1 MELEVDLLEETLLV
15 PLDLMSMAGA
25 EAHQGLQ
32 EGESPQ
38 EAGAEARLEILHSV
52 SGAAIEAGVQAQV
65 EVGAGQAVVAAETR
79 MSQLLTSV
87 ENIWKL
93 RIS

>member
-1 MELEVDLLEETLLV
+1 
-15 PLDLMSMAGA
+15 MAGT

-52 SGAAIEAGVQAQV
+52 SGAAIEAEVQAQV
-65 EVGAGQAVVAAETR
+65 EVVAGQAVVAAETR

>member
-1 MELEVDLLEETLLV
+1 
-15 PLDLMSMAGA
+15 MAGA
-25 EAHQGLQ
+25 EAHEGLQ

-38 EAGAEARLEILHSV
+38 EAGAEARLEALPSV
-52 SGAAIEAGVQAQV
+52 SGAAIEAEVQAQV

-93 RIS
+93 RIN

>member
-1 MELEVDLLEETLLV
+1 
-15 PLDLMSMAGA
+15 MAGL
-25 EAHQGLQ
+25 EAHQGLLELQ
-32 EGESPQ
+32 GESHQGLQGESPQ
-38 EAGAEARLEILHSV
+38 EAGAEARLEIPHLV